1 MDFVPFAY
9 LKNALLGYCFF
20 YITPKNFPFTGNT
33 PSDAFYN
40 VIMWHCITA
49 DGLLTFISIRQICCR
64 KFYNW
69 KSVPVIWIGLFRHQA
84 CGFLQ
89 APIRSME
96 QLYTFLQQICRMWIH
111 PLGYV
116 HRGRIAA
123 NPQNKICMRK
133 NCMQIYQSKIRNKSP
148 PIGTDFI
155 LWTRWEKKHSGSDP
169 CERTFFI
176 AMLPAEGGRWKDE
189 KIEL

>member
-1 MDFVPFAY
+1 
-9 LKNALLGYCFF
+9 
-20 YITPKNFPFTGNT
+20 
-33 PSDAFYN
+33 
-40 VIMWHCITA
+40 MWHCITA

-64 KFYNW
+64 KFCNR
-69 KSVPVIWIGLFRHQA
+69 KSVPVIWIGLFWHQA

-89 APIRSME
+89 APFRSME
-96 QLYTFLQQICRMWIH
+96 QLHTFLQQICRMWIH

-116 HRGRIAA
+116 HRGRITA

-133 NCMQIYQSKIRNKSP
+133 KIMQIYQSKIRNKSA

-155 LWTRWEKKHSGSDP
+155 LRTRCEKNTADP
-169 CERTFFI
+169 TPVNVPVI
-176 AMLPAEGGRWKDE
+176 AMLPAEGWRWKDE